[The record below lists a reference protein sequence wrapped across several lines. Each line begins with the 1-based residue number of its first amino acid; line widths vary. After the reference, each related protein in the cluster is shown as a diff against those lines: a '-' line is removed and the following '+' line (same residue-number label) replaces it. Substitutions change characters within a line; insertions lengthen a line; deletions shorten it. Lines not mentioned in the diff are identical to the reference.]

1 MALPAQARE
10 VIAELRHDGHARG
23 LDQVF
28 GRLDHRLRAHA
39 RAADLRHGVEQE
51 ALRRLGQAAVMK
63 GERPLHV
70 AVPQIACEP
79 RHVLA
84 RERLDAKL
92 LELPEQQARERVV
105 RCEAAMQC
113 RVAVQQAQRQAV
125 GRAAERA
132 EVVVFERGA
141 QVRREHG

>member
-39 RAADLRHGVEQE
+39 RAAHLRHGVEQE
-51 ALRRLGQAAVMK
+51 ALRGLGQAAVMK

-92 LELPEQQARERVV
+92 LELPEQQALQRFARNQ
-105 RCEAAMQC
+105 AMVQLD
-113 RVAVQQAQRQAV
+113 VAVHEPQRQAV
-125 GRAAERA
+125 GGAAERA